1 MHKKFS
7 NQGEHFM
14 RGFGRA
20 TYNMPAQD
28 SEFDARLKKLHDGQ
42 PLTTDEDFETIANNL
57 SADQI
62 KTLFNKASRNDQEK
76 ADALRSKQDA
86 DAFVKLRPEFMDT
99 GKNGRIL
106 RAHCMTAFGTA
117 HPTLE
122 QWDAGFQALAA
133 NNLLELDKAELAR
146 QADAATTS
154 RAAQVKSEAFNGDD
168 EYSDL
173 DLDEI
178 RRRAN
183 NVLNRG

>member
-1 MHKKFS
+1 
-7 NQGEHFM
+7 M

-20 TYNMPAQD
+20 TYHMPVQET
-28 SEFDARLKKLHDGQ
+28 EFDARLKKLHDGQ

-76 ADALRSKQDA
+76 ADAQRSKADA
-86 DAFVKLRPEFMDT
+86 DAFVKLHPEFLDT
-99 GKNGRIL
+99 GKNGRTL

-117 HPTLE
+117 YPTLE
-122 QWDAGFQALAA
+122 QWEAGFQALAA
-133 NNLLELDKAELAR
+133 NKLVDINQAELDR
-146 QADAATTS
+146 QADAAATS

-168 EYSDL
+168 EYTDL

-183 NVLNRG
+183 NILNRG